1 MFTLSTFQK
10 LKSNS
15 FKKDYMQDYKQRLD
29 NIMLQLQAI
38 IDEEYEENDSIQ
50 TAFNNLAVALDEE
63 YYQ

>member
-1 MFTLSTFQK
+1 
-10 LKSNS
+10 
-15 FKKDYMQDYKQRLD
+15 MQDYKQRLD